1 MVASILRALAR
12 IKADVA
18 AHLQAATIEAICREL
33 GHTWRERVLT
43 PAVTVHAFLL
53 QVLHGN
59 TACDQVP
66 YLMGG
71 DFTGEAYG
79 QARRRL
85 PLPLFERLLKLT
97 TDALDPV
104 RTAAERWCGHRLW
117 LLD

>member
-1 MVASILRALAR
+1 MVASILSAIAQ

-18 AHLQAATIEAICREL
+18 AHLQTATIERLCREL
-33 GHTWRERVLT
+33 GHTWRQRVLT

-66 YLMGG
+66 HLLGG
-71 DFTGEAYG
+71 GFTGDAYG

-85 PLPLFERLLKLT
+85 PLSLFERLLGS
-97 TDALDPV
+97 
-104 RTAAERWCGHRLW
+104 EEY
-117 LLD
+117 